1 MTDCV
6 VIIHGSEIV
15 QLGLTSILQRHFN
28 FFVRSFATFH
38 DFLSSGEKFNGTSLI
53 ITGYELSM
61 QPDFQSYL
69 AKQPGITSMV
79 LFQQHPT
86 GEQESGFHYICL
98 DYSQTEIRDSID
110 RAIGISNEEK
120 TPSELTDREI
130 EVLKL
135 LAMGNSNKEIASK
148 LFISTHT
155 VISHRKN
162 ISEKLSIR
170 SASGLTVYAVLNNY
184 IDTSNLDIGDLI

>member
-1 MTDCV
+1 MADCV
-6 VIIHGSEIV
+6 YIIHVSEIV
-15 QLGLTSILQRHFN
+15 QLGLTSVLHRHFN
-28 FFVRSFATFH
+28 FSVKSFATFH
-38 DFLSSGEKFNGTSLI
+38 DFLVSFETTNGISIIISGH
-53 ITGYELSM
+53 ELSIR
-61 QPDFQSYL
+61 PDFNNFL
-69 AKQPGITSMV
+69 AAHPELTSIV
-79 LFQQHPT
+79 LLKRAP
-86 GEQESGFHYICL
+86 EQEEETGFHFICM
-98 DYSQTEIRDSID
+98 DHSQTEIRDRIE
-110 RAIGISNEEK
+110 RASGILNEEK

-135 LAMGNSNKEIASK
+135 LAMGNSNKEIAAK
-148 LFISTHT
+148 LYISTHT